1 MADGERDIVAHES
14 HLARRV
20 AFLFGLERAPAMTR
34 RPAALARRLRQRRG
48 ELIDALMRADA
59 ARRSLRLPET
69 PELMRAVEA
78 LSRASA
84 AAQREMDSRLD
95 LLRADLL
102 RARGD
107 GVPSGV
113 RGAASGRILATG

>member
-1 MADGERDIVAHES
+1 MAGARDIVIHETY
-14 HLARRV
+14 LARRV
-20 AFLFGLERAPAMTR
+20 ALLFRLERAPALTR
-34 RPAALARRLRQRRG
+34 RSASLGARLRQRRG

-59 ARRSLRLPET
+59 ARQTLRLPVT
-69 PELMRAVEA
+69 PALRDAAEELWREV
-78 LSRASA
+78 A
-84 AAQREMDSRLD
+84 AARRDADARLD

-113 RGAASGRILATG
+113 RNAASGRILASG